1 MTAAIQATFL
11 FILKKKSTE
20 QSTAMICCLPVLNYN
35 TKLHNKSQGKR
46 MSTLRQNLAVS
57 ASFTHLYG
65 GKFRGSQNGF
75 GFLGP
80 LKIV

>member
-46 MSTLRQNLAVS
+46 MSTLRQIL

-65 GKFRGSQNGF
+65 GKFRGSQNSY
-75 GFLGP
+75 GFLGL